1 MSGHSKSSYTEATLA
16 DTQSPSLGKINADEG
31 LGNRQGEKGRR
42 LDPGSCEEN
51 ARRGEVLSART
62 SEFNRINRIQ
72 LKVLSSARPDYT
84 LPFALSLVRR
94 NG

>member
-31 LGNRQGEKGRR
+31 LGNRQGEKRRR
-42 LDPGSCEEN
+42 LDPGDCEEN
-51 ARRGEVLSART
+51 ARRGEVLSARYSRVRDPT
-62 SEFNRINRIQ
+62 
-72 LKVLSSARPDYT
+72 T